1 MCLVVILSH
10 SIAFGFFFKPLTPLR
25 AKIAADMDQLDPY
38 PFCGHGVLMGNYRNH
53 LDPWN
58 MKTKKS

>member
-1 MCLVVILSH
+1 
-10 SIAFGFFFKPLTPLR
+10 
-25 AKIAADMDQLDPY
+25 MDQLDPY

-58 MKTKKS
+58 MKMKKS